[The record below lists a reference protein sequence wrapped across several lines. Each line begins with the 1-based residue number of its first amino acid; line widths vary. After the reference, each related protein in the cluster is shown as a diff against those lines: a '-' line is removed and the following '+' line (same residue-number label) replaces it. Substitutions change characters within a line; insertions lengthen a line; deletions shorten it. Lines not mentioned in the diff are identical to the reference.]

1 MLTTLCGQEST
12 DTERA
17 PGNDTFYS
25 PASSLD
31 VTFRSDYSNEKP
43 FTGFEAFYAA
53 EGEARGGWGPGRDAR
68 WPICPRGDSVLG
80 QASSPFGPLTSPRLG
95 SCQTSGRKPAGEES
109 SPPSNTSPRANI
121 SNSRDPCPPAEPDGV
136 RGAEPGTCS

>member
-1 MLTTLCGQEST
+1 MTPTLQLSSGPQVLATLCGQEST

-53 EGEARGGWGPGRDAR
+53 EGEARGGWGGETR
-68 WPICPRGDSVLG
+68 RG
-80 QASSPFGPLTSPRLG
+80 
-95 SCQTSGRKPAGEES
+95 
-109 SPPSNTSPRANI
+109 PSAH
-121 SNSRDPCPPAEPDGV
+121 G
-136 RGAEPGTCS
+136 G

>member
-1 MLTTLCGQEST
+1 MLATLCGWEST

-25 PASSLD
+25 LGSSLD

-53 EGEARGGWGPGRDAR
+53 EGELGGGRGPETTHGVHLRVRPG
-68 WPICPRGDSVLG
+68 
-80 QASSPFGPLTSPRLG
+80 
-95 SCQTSGRKPAGEES
+95 
-109 SPPSNTSPRANI
+109 
-121 SNSRDPCPPAEPDGV
+121 
-136 RGAEPGTCS
+136 